1 MMSNKGTKDWGA
13 GEKSRLEL
21 GHVLFRRNQI
31 NLPKHPNQACTCFLF
46 VCSFQVSAI
55 YTRVLLFSH
64 LVDFFYGQTRC
75 ENSNTLIY
83 TGILESDEDQ
93 LVVIE
98 SDISFWEDHLSV
110 SVRWR
115 YRVKQREDQSP
126 QACICRIEPPI
137 E

>member
-46 VCSFQVSAI
+46 VCSFQVSA
-55 YTRVLLFSH
+55 
-64 LVDFFYGQTRC
+64 
-75 ENSNTLIY
+75 IY